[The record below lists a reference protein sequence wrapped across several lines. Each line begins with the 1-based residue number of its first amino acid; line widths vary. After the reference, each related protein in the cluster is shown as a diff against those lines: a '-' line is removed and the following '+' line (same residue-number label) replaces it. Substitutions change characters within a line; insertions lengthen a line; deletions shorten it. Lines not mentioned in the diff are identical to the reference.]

1 MTNHDKYYVKS
12 KIETNDQYEKPSLNR
27 IVREFLSWCRGN
39 ESNWEPWGFRFNP
52 WPCSVG

>member
-52 WPCSVG
+52 